1 MMVSYQAA
9 VVRIASE
16 FYFDDVALAE
26 LGESDQAVQ
35 TLSLFMVCV
44 RSACAEI
51 LSVLIVF
58 WWMVTNASF

>member
-35 TLSLFMVCV
+35 TLSFVYGVRAERVC
-44 RSACAEI
+44 RDIERAHRI
-51 LSVLIVF
+51 LVDGD
-58 WWMVTNASF
+58 

>member
-35 TLSLFMVCV
+35 TLSFVYGVRAERVCYV
-44 RSACAEI
+44 PIRA
-51 LSVLIVF
+51 L
-58 WWMVTNASF
+58 